1 MLGLRLGM
9 TFDEAEALIR
19 TNMKVKQVVETAPP
33 SAAEAATPAG
43 LFHGKM
49 FVADDRPDD
58 YFSERIAIFDA
69 PPQASGRVVAIER
82 IVYIDAGLWD
92 RASEQ
97 LVARYGPAAQR
108 QSMSNWLVW
117 IGQGEEN
124 CLLRQSD
131 SHHRWRVAGST
142 DESRVRGAQ
151 LESPMAVA
159 PNLQAAYQRC
169 GPTIEV
175 IKGSGGSGADGRPL
189 DGLHT
194 RLYDAA
200 VLARLLRNHA
210 AQVPSA
216 DALPMKF

>member
-1 MLGLRLGM
+1 
-9 TFDEAEALIR
+9 
-19 TNMKVKQVVETAPP
+19 
-33 SAAEAATPAG
+33 
-43 LFHGKM
+43 M

-97 LVARYGPAAQR
+97 LVAKYGAAAQR

-151 LESPMAVA
+151 LEAPMGVE
-159 PNLQAAYQRC
+159 PNLQAAYPRC
-169 GPTIEV
+169 GGTIEV

-194 RLYDAA
+194 RLY
-200 VLARLLRNHA
+200 RLSRRYQLWDPNSRHGNPRRSKSAGLEGLCCCPKRPAIRRTSAYCSGHKHA
-210 AQVPSA
+210 QSLPSSNSGIAQE
-216 DALPMKF
+216 